1 MVHFRVI
8 LIQKEPNL
16 LHTHPFVSE
25 SKTKFMSMVLVILFA
40 DCEYL
45 LWDVNRS
52 NLRVS
57 KHLLF
62 SVH

>member
-8 LIQKEPNL
+8 LIQKVPNL

-25 SKTKFMSMVLVILFA
+25 SKTKFVSIVPVLLFA

-45 LWDVNRS
+45 LRNVIRS
-52 NLRVS
+52 NLCVS
-57 KHLLF
+57 EHLLF
-62 SVH
+62 PIH